1 LDGHAAEDGGS
12 EVLQNVGILP
22 HHSPKDRN
30 LTLHCHENQKSWFS
44 WLLFI
49 NQPLHLTTDFVF
61 LQLLNS
67 ERLSIFA
74 ADLQVS
80 FLLFEALRTHLKFQ
94 LEFYLTRVID
104 IIISD
109 SPKITYE
116 QKEIALGNAQ
126 CSRMSHSNIFK
137 DYQCLFFLHD
147 LEYPLL
153 FVLLAFFALLCK
165 LILSLTTCM

>member
-1 LDGHAAEDGGS
+1 MPYY
-12 EVLQNVGILP
+12 IL
-22 HHSPKDRN
+22 
-30 LTLHCHENQKSWFS
+30 
-44 WLLFI
+44 LL
-49 NQPLHLTTDFVF
+49 LSV
-61 LQLLNS
+61 QLLNT

-116 QKEIALGNAQ
+116 QKEIALGNISVQ
-126 CSRMSHSNIFK
+126 CK
-137 DYQCLFFLHD
+137 
-147 LEYPLL
+147 
-153 FVLLAFFALLCK
+153 
-165 LILSLTTCM
+165 

>member
-1 LDGHAAEDGGS
+1 LII
-12 EVLQNVGILP
+12 VFV
-22 HHSPKDRN
+22 
-30 LTLHCHENQKSWFS
+30 
-44 WLLFI
+44 
-49 NQPLHLTTDFVF
+49 NQPLDLTSSSVL

-109 SPKITYE
+109 SPKIIYE
-116 QKEIALGNAQ
+116 QKEIALGNLCCCTLHTDGVQ
-126 CSRMSHSNIFK
+126 CDLYVSEMQKTPEAEAEAEARQGWLHS
-137 DYQCLFFLHD
+137 
-147 LEYPLL
+147 P
-153 FVLLAFFALLCK
+153 K
-165 LILSLTTCM
+165 LGHNL

>member
-1 LDGHAAEDGGS
+1 MLVPHC
-12 EVLQNVGILP
+12 IL
-22 HHSPKDRN
+22 
-30 LTLHCHENQKSWFS
+30 
-44 WLLFI
+44 
-49 NQPLHLTTDFVF
+49 F
-61 LQLLNS
+61 LSSVQLLNT

-116 QKEIALGNAQ
+116 QKEIALGNISVQ
-126 CSRMSHSNIFK
+126 CIWIS
-137 DYQCLFFLHD
+137 
-147 LEYPLL
+147 
-153 FVLLAFFALLCK
+153 
-165 LILSLTTCM
+165 CMCDISFQRDCFI

>member
-1 LDGHAAEDGGS
+1 MF
-12 EVLQNVGILP
+12 V
-22 HHSPKDRN
+22 
-30 LTLHCHENQKSWFS
+30 
-44 WLLFI
+44 
-49 NQPLHLTTDFVF
+49 NQPLDLTFLLFF

-116 QKEIALGNAQ
+116 QKEIALGNVPCCTLHA
-126 CSRMSHSNIFK
+126 NITH
-137 DYQCLFFLHD
+137 LFCYNPVSFLF
-147 LEYPLL
+147 LRKAETNRGRGEEGRIVRNWGCNL
-153 FVLLAFFALLCK
+153 
-165 LILSLTTCM
+165 